1 MALKIRK
8 KISDVVWSDISSNF
22 NLDSQG
28 NLKIDNNVDSVVTSM
43 TNIINTFTGERPMLM
58 EFGSNLK
65 NVLFNNIDKDT
76 LDLISTQIRDT
87 IEKWDDRVKVIEINT
102 SSDADN
108 GFVNVN
114 IVFQIKSYQGTF
126 DLTTQLN

>member
-8 KISDVVWSDISSNF
+8 KISDVVWSDISSDF

-28 NLKIDNNVDSVVTSM
+28 NLKIANNVDSVVTSM
-43 TNIINTFTGERPMLM
+43 TNIINTFTGERPMLL

-76 LDLISTQIRDT
+76 LDIIATQIRDT
-87 IEKWDDRVKVIEINT
+87 IEKWDDRVKIIEIT
-102 SSDADN
+102 SSADIDN
-108 GFVNVN
+108 GFINVN